1 MQIKTDQILPNQLA
15 FYAVPSAAVLAIELL
30 KHDQHGG
37 YNEALPRSE
46 IIQQLS
52 VLASALEAVRIDDG
66 NRSICE
72 LGMVT
77 LRKVL
82 DRLLC
87 PQRVAVSSSQQ
98 QMTSSYNVGKVD
110 ALFQPTNDMEFLS
123 WLGEVDFEKE
133 NWLEGF

>member
-1 MQIKTDQILPNQLA
+1 M
-15 FYAVPSAAVLAIELL
+15 
-30 KHDQHGG
+30 
-37 YNEALPRSE
+37 

-52 VLASALEAVRIDDG
+52 VLASALEAVRTDDG
-66 NRSICE
+66 NRGICE

-87 PQRVAVSSSQQ
+87 PQRVTASSSSSSQHQ
-98 QMTSSYNVGKVD
+98 VASSYPVGEID

-123 WLGEVDFEKE
+123 WLGEVDFDAE
-133 NWLEGF
+133 NWLEGL

>member
-1 MQIKTDQILPNQLA
+1 
-15 FYAVPSAAVLAIELL
+15 
-30 KHDQHGG
+30 
-37 YNEALPRSE
+37 
-46 IIQQLS
+46 
-52 VLASALEAVRIDDG
+52 VLASALEAVRMDDG

-87 PQRVAVSSSQQ
+87 PQRVAVSSQH
-98 QMTSSYNVGKVD
+98 QMASSGPVGEFD
-110 ALFQPTNDMEFLS
+110 GLFQPTNDMEFLS

>member
-1 MQIKTDQILPNQLA
+1 
-15 FYAVPSAAVLAIELL
+15 LAIELL
-30 KHDQHGG
+30 KQDQIGG
-37 YNEALPRSE
+37 YNDALPRSE

-66 NRSICE
+66 NRIICE

-87 PQRVAVSSSQQ
+87 PQRVAMPSTQH
-98 QMTSSYNVGKVD
+98 QMASGSVGEID

-123 WLGEVDFEKE
+123 WLGEVDFDAE

>member
-1 MQIKTDQILPNQLA
+1 
-15 FYAVPSAAVLAIELL
+15 
-30 KHDQHGG
+30 
-37 YNEALPRSE
+37 
-46 IIQQLS
+46 
-52 VLASALEAVRIDDG
+52 
-66 NRSICE
+66 
-72 LGMVT
+72 MVT

-87 PQRVAVSSSQQ
+87 PQRVAVSSSQH
-98 QMTSSYNVGKVD
+98 QMASSCPVGEID